1 MNKDFAERIR
11 FPMPTSELERRWKLV
26 REAMGSQGID
36 LLVMQNDNLWLGGY
50 VRYFTDIPAEHAYP
64 VSVLF
69 PLDDEMTI
77 ITSSSPRGP
86 LPPAWSVRGVKNR
99 IGTPYIRT
107 LNYSN
112 TLDAEAICKI
122 IKERKDKV
130 VGLVNLGLINTV
142 LSSYLKDNLPNVQFV
157 DAADLVD
164 EIKAVKSEVELG
176 FIRKA
181 VEMHDT
187 ICEAMPLIVYPG
199 VYEYQVRNQIKE
211 ILCNLGS
218 EEQLIKLGSAPAGV
232 STPFLDTF
240 MQNRQ
245 IREGDYF
252 RIMVEASGP
261 AGYYSEIQRT
271 WCLCEPDEDTIY
283 AWELSKKVQMY
294 AAGLLKPGAKPSE
307 IMQKINT
314 YLVSLDQPE
323 EGRLFGHGQGL
334 DLVERPGISLGETIE
349 LKTNMVMNLHCG
361 LYHEKALGYY
371 ANNYLITENGA
382 ELMHKTPMELLRL

>member
-261 AGYYSEIQRT
+261 AGYYRRSK
-271 WCLCEPDEDTIY
+271 EPGVFVNLTKIR
-283 AWELSKKVQMY
+283 SM
-294 AAGLLKPGAKPSE
+294 PGNCRRKFKC
-307 IMQKINT
+307 M
-314 YLVSLDQPE
+314 
-323 EGRLFGHGQGL
+323 
-334 DLVERPGISLGETIE
+334 RP
-349 LKTNMVMNLHCG
+349 V
-361 LYHEKALGYY
+361 Y
-371 ANNYLITENGA
+371 
-382 ELMHKTPMELLRL
+382 